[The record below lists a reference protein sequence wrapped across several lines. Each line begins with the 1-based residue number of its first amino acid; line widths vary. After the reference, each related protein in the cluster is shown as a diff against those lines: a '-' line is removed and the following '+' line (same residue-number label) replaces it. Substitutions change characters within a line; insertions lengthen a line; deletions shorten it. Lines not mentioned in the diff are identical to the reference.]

1 MDEPLKDDELVDPF
15 DPAAKSAVV
24 DDEEVA
30 DPNVVSIDDLI
41 EEEDEE
47 EEGFG
52 DEDEM

>member
-1 MDEPLKDDELVDPF
+1 MDEPLKDDELIDPF
-15 DPAAKSAVV
+15 DPAVKDVV
-24 DDEEVA
+24 AEDDEL

>member
-15 DPAAKSAVV
+15 DPAAKALV
-24 DDEEVA
+24 DDEEI